1 MRKRSALALGLALV
15 AMALA
20 SPAEAATWFVDNDG
34 ADCPNADYTSIQAA
48 VASPTTLPGD
58 TIQVCAG
65 TYNES
70 VTVNKNDLSI
80 KAKGPAGA
88 VLLDGNGPPLYG
100 FGLVGVTGVLIEG
113 FSVTQYHNNIHL
125 FGSDGNI
132 IRSNITFDASDHD
145 GIVADQGSD
154 ANLIEHNV
162 SFGNVRPIGCG
173 ISAGGGSSNNIIRNN
188 EVFGN
193 ANAGILLGGGV
204 IGSAG
209 PGNVVAH
216 NYSHDNG
223 KPVAGTT
230 RGIGILNAITPGSII
245 AHNRVQSNNAH
256 GIQVSGAASTNVT
269 VEYNLVG
276 GNGSL
281 NSDDGIRLQEA
292 SASIVRYNDSRRNR
306 HNGIHLTGSSNNLVE
321 YNVLDDNGTPG
332 AVNGC
337 GVDISAFTPPGGS
350 PIPSTGN
357 TVRRNVARGHDRAGF
372 RILNTS
378 GNTLEENNAKSNPGD
393 GIKLTNGD
401 SNTVDDNRSD
411 HNGNDGIDA
420 DAASVGNT
428 ISSNKAIGNA
438 IHDCHDDSGAP
449 PPAPG
454 PANTWTDNRGQTQNR
469 PGLCEGAAVTPPAT
483 HP

>member
-1 MRKRSALALGLALV
+1 MTKRPALAVTLGLV

-20 SPAEAATWFVDNDG
+20 APAEAATWFVDNDG
-34 ADCPNADYTSIQAA
+34 ADCPNADYASIQSA
-48 VASPTTLPGD
+48 VASPMTLPGD

-80 KAKGPAGA
+80 KARGPAGA
-88 VLLDGNGPPLYG
+88 VVLDGNGPLLYG

-113 FSVTQYHNNIHL
+113 FSVTEYHNNIHL
-125 FGSDGNI
+125 FGSDANV
-132 IRSNITFDASDHD
+132 IRRNVTFNASDHD

-173 ISAGGGSSNNIIRNN
+173 ISAGGGSRNNVIRHN

-204 IGSAG
+204 IGPAG

-223 KPVAGTT
+223 KPVVGTS
-230 RGIGILNAITPGSII
+230 RGIGILNAITPGSVI
-245 AHNRVQSNNAH
+245 AHNRVQNNNAH
-256 GIQVSGAASTNVT
+256 GIQVSGVVSTGVT
-269 VEYNLVG
+269 VEHNLVE
-276 GNGSL
+276 GNGSAI
-281 NSDDGIRLQEA
+281 SDDGIRLQEA
-292 SASIVRYNDSRRNR
+292 SASVVRHNISRTNR
-306 HNGIHLTGSSNNLVE
+306 HDGINLTGAINNLVE
-321 YNVLDDNGTPG
+321 HNVLEHNGTPG

-337 GVDISAFTPPGGS
+337 GVDISAFTPPGGVA
-350 PIPSTGN
+350 IPSTGN

-372 RILNTS
+372 RILNS
-378 GNTLEENNAKSNPGD
+378 FGNTLEQNIAQSNPGD
-393 GIKLTNGD
+393 GVKLSNGD
-401 SNTVDDNRSD
+401 SNTVAGNTSV

-420 DAASVGNT
+420 DASSVGNT
-428 ISSNKAIGNA
+428 ISSNIAIGNA

-454 PANTWTDNRGQTQNR
+454 PANSWTSNLGRTQNR
-469 PGLCEGAAVTPPAT
+469 PGLCRGAEVTPPPT